1 MNMKNQLVYLSL
13 LVICTLSFAWTGR
26 AQHTEVIP
34 DSLLT
39 RDYIY
44 EYTFS
49 DTVKARRI
57 IGLMRERQLAPAHV
71 LDVAEGDLLFNNGKY
86 HAALPFYEKA
96 LHADSIR
103 NNDEEYMD
111 QLHRMISCYDCLH
124 DEEMKAR
131 YVEALWQKAT
141 DCGNQAMQSIAR
153 FNMGKMVYYQE
164 NKERGYEMIREAI
177 ALMEAADYKYK
188 YDNLR
193 YNYNSLF
200 IMQQRDKRY
209 EEALETLDC
218 LEKVVEASTQEE
230 PEIKDL
236 NEKELKTLYANR
248 AVVYSRLG
256 RMEEADQ
263 AYRMW
268 KTKAS
273 FYAKDDYL
281 IAPYLM
287 DRKMYDEVI
296 RIYAA
301 RESFLQANRDTINYH
316 MLTIKRSL
324 GYAYAYKKN
333 FEQAARY
340 FREWGIVTDSLKV
353 REQQSAAL
361 ELAEAY
367 KTNEQALQLSEQAAS
382 IHLRN
387 VVIFLVVA
395 GLVVAVGLIIRIG
408 YDNRV
413 IQRKNTAMVKTIHE
427 LLAYKDEVFRMQEEK
442 LAWQREAEP
451 GESPVEEPVAE
462 NETSVSE
469 ADRSLYERLNHEI
482 ISRRL
487 YLRPDFSKKELL
499 KEVSVPVNK
508 FSGLFKQFAGCS
520 FTQYIQELR
529 LDHAVRLMSEHPL
542 WTLDAISKESQMSK
556 SAFYSLFQK
565 KYGIKPAE
573 FRRKR
578 AVGDDSLEQPD
589 ETE

>member
-273 FYAKDDYL
+273 FYTKDDYL

-324 GYAYAYKKN
+324 GYAYAYKKD

-529 LDHAVRLMSEHPL
+529 LDHAVRLMSEQPS
-542 WTLDAISKESQMSK
+542 WTLDAIAKESQMSK

>member
-273 FYAKDDYL
+273 FYTKDDYL

-324 GYAYAYKKN
+324 GYAYAYKKD

-395 GLVVAVGLIIRIG
+395 GLVVAIGLIIRIG

-529 LDHAVRLMSEHPL
+529 LDHAVRLMSEQPS
-542 WTLDAISKESQMSK
+542 WTLDAIAKESQMSK